1 MSNQIIDQQIN
12 GLEEEI
18 ANIANIVEG
27 PSDRHSTYALALAG
41 SVVAGQRLDAGVPF
55 KKDDAEVLVGLAAI
69 LSFFVS

>member
-27 PSDRHSTYALALAG
+27 PSDRHSTYALAG